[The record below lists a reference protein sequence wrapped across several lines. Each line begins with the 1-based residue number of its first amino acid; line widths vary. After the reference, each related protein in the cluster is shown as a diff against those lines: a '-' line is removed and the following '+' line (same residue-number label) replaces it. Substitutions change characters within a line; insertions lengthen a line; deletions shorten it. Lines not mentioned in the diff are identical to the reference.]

1 MNKINDEKIRG
12 WLCFKPFLKLI
23 QQNRLLLFFDKK
35 TKVSDEPEW
44 SLDCSGQGECQPNI
58 SPSDGEEKLE
68 FLKKETENKKKRQ
81 K

>member
-1 MNKINDEKIRG
+1 MSKKNDEKIKG
-12 WLCFKPFLKLI
+12 WLSFKPFLKLI

-35 TKVSDEPEW
+35 TEQSDAQEW

-68 FLKKETENKKKRQ
+68 FLKKEIENKKSV
-81 K
+81 